1 VLPLP
6 ILPQSTTTLLLH
18 RASRLAAE
26 HELSAA
32 SEQLRRQ
39 RETAREQEIQSLN
52 GELEAVRALVTAAGE
67 AQTEGDEVIT
77 ILYSIYIY
85 ILAITSVSIHVASQ
99 LLL

>member
-1 VLPLP
+1 MACS
-6 ILPQSTTTLLLH
+6 IATATTTTLLLC

-52 GELEAVRALVTAAGE
+52 GELEAVRALVAAAGE
-67 AQTEGDEVIT
+67 AQAKGDEVHN
-77 ILYSIYIY
+77 ILYIYHSI
-85 ILAITSVSIHVASQ
+85 LVSQHVLHDS
-99 LLL
+99 

>member
-1 VLPLP
+1 LLPRYY
-6 ILPQSTTTLLLH
+6 

-52 GELEAVRALVTAAGE
+52 GELEAVRALVAAAGE
-67 AQTEGDEVIT
+67 AQAKGDEVHT
-77 ILYSIYIY
+77 MLYQYMCY
-85 ILAITSVSIHVASQ
+85 Q
-99 LLL
+99 LLVYQHMLHSCCCYMQHAA